1 MKITNENTKTP
12 TDGQILKLPS
22 GNIVVA
28 RGKITE
34 GIVPCIYLKGD
45 SGGVAFTA
53 EFLRG
58 NGVEWM

>member
-1 MKITNENTKTP
+1 MTNENIKTP
-12 TDGQILKLPS
+12 EPGQLFKLPS

-34 GIVPCIYLKGD
+34 GLVPCEYVEGD

-58 NGVEWM
+58 NGVEWL